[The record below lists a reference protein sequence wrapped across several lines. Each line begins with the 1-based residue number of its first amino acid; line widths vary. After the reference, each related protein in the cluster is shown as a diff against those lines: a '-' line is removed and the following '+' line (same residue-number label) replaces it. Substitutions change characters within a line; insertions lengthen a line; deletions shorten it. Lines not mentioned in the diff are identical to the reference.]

1 LTLAREEVADFV
13 SGSRALLVNLG
24 TLDGERRQAIPV
36 AIAAAR
42 QAGRPWILDPV
53 FANRSPGRLEMA
65 AALCG
70 QGPAA
75 IRANGAEVAA
85 LAQALRLGEGGA
97 RELALAARACVA
109 MTGKRDQVCA
119 GERKAEISNGHELMD
134 KVTAMG
140 CALGAVLAAFCA
152 VESDPFAAAVQA
164 LTVFAVAGDVAGEQA
179 KGPGSFVPAF
189 LDALY
194 AIDQETLKKRALIA

>member
-1 LTLAREEVADFV
+1 M
-13 SGSRALLVNLG
+13 SS
-24 TLDGERRQAIPV
+24 
-36 AIAAAR
+36 
-42 QAGRPWILDPV
+42 
-53 FANRSPGRLEMA
+53 
-65 AALCG
+65 
-70 QGPAA
+70 
-75 IRANGAEVAA
+75 
-85 LAQALRLGEGGA
+85 
-97 RELALAARACVA
+97 
-109 MTGKRDQVCA
+109 